1 MPQCAEL
8 KGEGVQ
14 GRLHTLQ
21 VMGKQHCCAG
31 PITRQA
37 QRATCPFAPIATSFA
52 PSPARPSQRPHCEV
66 QWVMRPVGG
75 VHEWHQPVMPARA
88 LGRRSRTPCSAWQF
102 RIFENRCPPRLTPGP
117 PRGASS
123 SRPPAPPCGTC
134 TMVPGPGS
142 KVSARWAHP
151 PVGQVAASW
160 WPVPKAL
167 PQSTF
172 SFFYFCSRPT
182 LFGRHVLFTR
192 GGRCIPRPRHPRLH
206 PAHTQ

>member
-1 MPQCAEL
+1 MASACHA
-8 KGEGVQ
+8 
-14 GRLHTLQ
+14 RS
-21 VMGKQHCCAG
+21 G
-31 PITRQA
+31 P
-37 QRATCPFAPIATSFA
+37 RAAVSHPMAVFI
-52 PSPARPSQRPHCEV
+52 
-66 QWVMRPVGG
+66 
-75 VHEWHQPVMPARA
+75 
-88 LGRRSRTPCSAWQF
+88 

-142 KVSARWAHP
+142 TVSARWAHP

-172 SFFYFCSRPT
+172 PFFYFLQPADVVWSSCSFHPRRQVHTPPPPSP
-182 LFGRHVLFTR
+182 FT
-192 GGRCIPRPRHPRLH
+192 PRPHPVNHRVSC
-206 PAHTQ
+206 PVIRMYWTQGETLTDDNKRVEHHALDTARYAAQGGQ